1 MDPRQYAKPERKEHG
16 AMQLKQAVKEIPSVM
31 RDLYEN
37 HVSKHFKVI
46 APTVLHV
53 NVNLRCNTKC
63 AMCNIWE
70 LKSSHELNLEQ
81 FDKIFSDP
89 VYCRVEYIIVAGGE
103 PTLRND
109 LPEIIELMHKHMPR
123 LKKLLIP
130 SNVINR
136 ASIEKQYAR
145 IARYC
150 AERKIRLSL
159 GVSLDGIGETH
170 DKIRGVKGAFAKVM
184 ENIEF
189 LKQLQRELP
198 FNLGVDPTIFSMN
211 IQEMQKLKD
220 LANRFNMPI
229 SFQIA
234 AVADDYYHNADI
246 ENVLKVSNED
256 RMSLAEFLKRQVAE
270 ASLLD
275 SLAYYYADVV
285 ENLEGAPTRGL
296 PCPFADQGLLLNPDG
311 SLQYCHNSQPIGNAL
326 EKNSGE
332 LYYGQENLAYR
343 DKIQKEICPS
353 CRMSCLFFVSLRK
366 EVFPFLSFIVKRMLG
381 VHRLHWRKPKRSRS
395 LALQPQ
401 ESAVAQSRIQTQAK
415 ESPGQRSLS

>member
-1 MDPRQYAKPERKEHG
+1 M
-16 AMQLKQAVKEIPSVM
+16 AMTVGEVVKEIPSVV
-31 RDLYEN
+31 RDLWEN
-37 HVSKHFKVI
+37 HVTRHLKVI

-53 NVNLRCNTKC
+53 NVNLRCNTQC

-70 LKSSHELNLEQ
+70 LKSSHELSLEQ

-89 VYCRVEYIIVAGGE
+89 VYSRVEYIVLAGGE

-123 LKKLLIP
+123 LKKILLP

-136 ASIEKQYAR
+136 VSIEKQYPR
-145 IARYC
+145 MARYC
-150 AERKIRLSL
+150 ADHKIRLSL

-189 LKQLQRELP
+189 MKRLQKEVP
-198 FNLGVDPTIFSMN
+198 FNIGIDPTIFSMN
-211 IQEMQKLKD
+211 IREMQKLKD
-220 LANRFNMPI
+220 LADRLNMPI
-229 SFQIA
+229 TFQIA
-234 AVADDYYHNADI
+234 SVADDYYHNADI
-246 ENVLKVSNED
+246 ENVLKVNGED
-256 RMSLAEFLKRQVAE
+256 RVSLTEFLKRQVAE

-285 ENLEGAPTRGL
+285 ENLEGAPTRTV

-311 SLQYCHNSQPIGNAL
+311 SLQYCHNSSSIGNAL
-326 EKNSGE
+326 EKSSSE
-332 LYYGQENLAYR
+332 LYYGPDNQAYR
-343 DKIQKEICPS
+343 GKVQKEICPS

-366 EVFPFLSFIVKRMLG
+366 EVFPFLSFVVKRMAG
-381 VHRLHWRKPKRSRS
+381 VHRLHWRKRKKTTPSYV
-395 LALQPQ
+395 QPRD
-401 ESAVAQSRIQTQAK
+401 AVTVPARGEVPSK
-415 ESPGQRSLS
+415 E